1 MPYIMA
7 SQQELTE
14 EQKADLLRRELEAS
28 IEVIEKLTR
37 LMEHIMTKQTDENF
51 PMCVEAVRKENT
63 ALKKRI
69 AELKHVQETNLA
81 VVERK
86 KDLQIR
92 ELQSK
97 ISQTVSEKET
107 LVNETKCM
115 VNKLEKQI
123 EFHEQQRANMS
134 KYIRELEAR
143 ANERT
148 RTVNTLTEDLD
159 KKQEVINKL
168 QQELESTK
176 LELRHRQFKEVVES
190 FILSSAEN
198 ISRELRN
205 IMYDYDVE
213 GLDLST
219 EIIVKSVNDDE

>member
-14 EQKADLLRRELEAS
+14 EEKADLIKRELEAS
-28 IEVIEKLTR
+28 KEVIEKLTR
-37 LMEHIMTKQTDENF
+37 LMERIMTKQTDENF

-69 AELKHVQETNLA
+69 AELKHIQETNLA

-86 KDLQIR
+86 KDLQIQ
-92 ELQSK
+92 ELQRK
-97 ISQTVSEKET
+97 IEQTVSEKET

-115 VNKLEKQI
+115 VNKLEKRCEDYEKKEQCVKQYVTDI
-123 EFHEQQRANMS
+123 ES
-134 KYIRELEAR
+134 KLFQS
-143 ANERT
+143 NS
-148 RTVNTLTEDLD
+148 TVNSLTKDLAN
-159 KKQEVINKL
+159 KQEVINK
-168 QQELESTK
+168 QRQELESTK
-176 LELRHRQFKEVVES
+176 LELRHRQFKEVVEN

-198 ISRELRN
+198 INKELRN

-219 EIIVKSVNDDE
+219 EIIVKRVNEDE